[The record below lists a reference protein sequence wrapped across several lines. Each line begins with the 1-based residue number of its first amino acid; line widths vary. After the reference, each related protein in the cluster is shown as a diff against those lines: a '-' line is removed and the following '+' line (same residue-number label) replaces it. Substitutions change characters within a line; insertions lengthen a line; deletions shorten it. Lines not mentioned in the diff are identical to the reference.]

1 MRRDGDG
8 APAQEPCPDTLA
20 AHLSALGVDGGAVAL
35 YVALLTGRPAPPAS
49 PGARRALLALGLAA
63 EVPAGEGNGG
73 DGPDGEGRDG
83 DGRGARD
90 PAGSLVPVPP
100 ASALELLSR
109 RETLRLEEARS
120 AVARAYERYRRRTP
134 SAVGGS
140 VAEEVTGG
148 DIERVL
154 GEALGGARRE
164 VLRFDSPPYFW
175 DTERG
180 TKEEVGQ
187 LRRGV
192 RYRVVYTRES
202 LARPGYLTE
211 NVQPCVDAGE
221 EARVVSGLPVKL
233 MVVDDR
239 VGFVS
244 MSIADVDVSRSMLVV
259 RPSAL
264 LAALRALFE
273 AYWDRALP
281 VHPDS
286 GAAAPG
292 GARPGPAERRIL
304 AMLVAGVPDSQI
316 IRELGFSR
324 RTFFRR
330 MELLMAQAGA
340 GSRFQLALQAQ
351 RRGWL

>member
-1 MRRDGDG
+1 MRRDAGG
-8 APAQEPCPDTLA
+8 AAAADEPRPDALT
-20 AHLSALGVDGGAVAL
+20 AHLSALGVDDEAVAL
-35 YVALLTGRPAPPAS
+35 YVALLTGGTAPPVS
-49 PGARRALLALGLAA
+49 PGARRTLLALGLAA
-63 EVPAGEGNGG
+63 EVPDTG
-73 DGPDGEGRDG
+73 GRDG
-83 DGRGARD
+83 GSGAA
-90 PAGSLVPVPP
+90 AGLVPVPP
-100 ASALELLSR
+100 ASALELLTR
-109 RETLRLEEARS
+109 REALRLEEARS
-120 AVARAYERYRRRTP
+120 AVTRAYERYRRRTP
-134 SAVGGS
+134 SAVGDT
-140 VAEEVTGG
+140 VAEEVTG
-148 DIERVL
+148 DDMERVL
-154 GEALGGARRE
+154 GEALGGARQE

-175 DTERG
+175 DIERG
-180 TKEEVGQ
+180 AKDETAQ

-192 RYRVVYTRES
+192 RYRVVYTRAS
-202 LARPGYLTE
+202 LAHPGYLTE
-211 NVQPCVDAGE
+211 NVQPCLDAGE

-244 MSIADVDVSRSMLVV
+244 MSIADVDVSRSLLVV

-273 AYWDRALP
+273 AYWERALP
-281 VHPDS
+281 IHPES
-286 GAAAPG
+286 GTAAG
-292 GARPGPAERRIL
+292 GVRPGPVERRIL

-316 IRELGFSR
+316 IRELGVSR

>member
-1 MRRDGDG
+1 MRRDGG
-8 APAQEPCPDTLA
+8 ETSAEAPRPDALA

-35 YVALLTGRPAPPAS
+35 YVALLTGGPAS
-49 PGARRALLALGLAA
+49 PGPAGARRALLDLGLAA
-63 EVPAGEGNGG
+63 EVPDDGG
-73 DGPDGEGRDG
+73 
-83 DGRGARD
+83 
-90 PAGSLVPVPP
+90 PAGGLVPVPP

-109 RETLRLEEARS
+109 REMLRLEEARS

-140 VAEEVTGG
+140 VAEEVTGD

-154 GEALGGARRE
+154 GEAMGGARQE

-180 TKEEVGQ
+180 AKEEVGQ

-192 RYRVVYTRES
+192 RYRVVYTRTS
-202 LARPGYLTE
+202 LAHPGYLTG

-221 EARVVSGLPVKL
+221 EARVAPRLPVKL

-259 RPSAL
+259 RPGAL
-264 LAALRALFE
+264 LAVLRALFE

-281 VHPDS
+281 IHPES

-304 AMLVAGVPDSQI
+304 AMLVAGAPDSQI
-316 IRELGFSR
+316 IRELGVSR

-340 GSRFQLALQAQ
+340 GTRFQLALQAQ

>member
-1 MRRDGDG
+1 MKRDGGG
-8 APAQEPCPDTLA
+8 APVQEPCPDTLA
-20 AHLSALGVDGGAVAL
+20 THLSALGVDGGAVDL
-35 YVALLTGRPAPPAS
+35 YVALLTDRPAPPVS

-63 EVPAGEGNGG
+63 EVPAGEG
-73 DGPDGEGRDG
+73 DG
-83 DGRGARD
+83 DEGQGGGERGGGGARD
-90 PAGSLVPVPP
+90 PVGGLVPVPP

-109 RETLRLEEARS
+109 RETLRLEEARL

-180 TKEEVGQ
+180 AKEEVGQ

-316 IRELGFSR
+316 IRELGVSR